1 MEREARIDAEGAG
14 TLSAASLWRV
24 HSADLAALG
33 ERARLR
39 ALAPRRGVDFAS
51 NDYLGMARAPR
62 LAQAVECAVARGVP
76 LGSGGSR
83 LLRGNDPEH
92 EALEA
97 EAAAFFG
104 SEAAL
109 FFSAGYAANAALLS
123 TLPQRG
129 DLIVHDELV
138 HASMHEGLRLTRAT
152 AVAAA
157 HNDPQAFDDAA
168 REWRARGHTGRIW
181 LAFETLYS
189 MDGDIA
195 PVDAF
200 AEVARRHEAIM
211 FIDEAHATGVFG
223 PDGRGLAAHL
233 EGRPDTIVLRT
244 CGKAMG
250 CEGALVLGPRIVRE
264 FLVNRGRAFI
274 FSTAP
279 SPLVCAAVR
288 EAIRM
293 LADEP
298 RRRDDLAALVR
309 HAERALAPFGVE
321 PTGSQ
326 ILPLILH
333 EDARTMRVAE
343 ALQQAGFDVRG
354 IRPPT
359 VPQGTSRLRISLTLN
374 VTRADIDALAETL
387 GRVMAGPGPA

>member
-1 MEREARIDAEGAG
+1 MTASRHWDA
-14 TLSAASLWRV
+14 
-24 HSADLAALG
+24 HKADLAALG

-39 ALAPRRGVDFAS
+39 VLNPRRGIDFSS
-51 NDYLGMARAPR
+51 NDYLAMSSSPR
-62 LAQAVECAVARGVP
+62 LAGAVQDAIVRGVP

-92 EALEA
+92 EVLEA

-109 FFSAGYAANAALLS
+109 FFSAGYAANVALLS

-129 DLIVHDELV
+129 DLIVYDELV

-152 AVAAA
+152 AVPAA
-157 HNDPQAFDDAA
+157 HNDAQSFDDAVRA
-168 REWRARGHTGRIW
+168 WRAGGGTGQIW
-181 LAFETLYS
+181 LAFESLYS
-189 MDGDIA
+189 MDGDCAPIA
-195 PVDAF
+195 NLAAL
-200 AEVARRHEAIM
+200 AERHEAIM
-211 FIDEAHATGVFG
+211 LIDDAHATGVFG
-223 PDGRGLAAHL
+223 RDGRGLADGL
-233 EGRPDTIVLRT
+233 DGRADTIILRT
-244 CGKAMG
+244 CGKALG
-250 CEGALVLGPRIVRE
+250 CEGALVCGPRVVRD
-264 FLVNRGRAFI
+264 FLINRGRPFI

-279 SPLVCAAVR
+279 SPLVAAAVR

-298 RRRDDLAALVR
+298 ERRERLHDLVR
-309 HAERALAPFGVE
+309 HAERALAPLGVQ

-326 ILPLILH
+326 ILPVVLG
-333 EDARTMRVAE
+333 EDARTMAVADR
-343 ALQQAGFDVRG
+343 LQRAGFDVRG

-374 VTRADIDALAETL
+374 ATTGDVDALAAAL
-387 GRVMAGPGPA
+387 GESLK